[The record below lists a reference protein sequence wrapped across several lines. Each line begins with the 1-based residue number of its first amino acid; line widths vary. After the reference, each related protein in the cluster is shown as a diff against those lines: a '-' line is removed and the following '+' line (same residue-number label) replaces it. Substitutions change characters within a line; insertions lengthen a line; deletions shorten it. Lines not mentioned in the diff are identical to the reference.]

1 MVSITNAELS
11 LPDANE
17 KRTVNWKSLKEIGNI
32 GTKSVNQFHA
42 IGLSLYPVKTVES
55 QRFSDVSRG
64 TKESTGL
71 NWV

>member
-42 IGLSLYPVKTVES
+42 IGLSL
-55 QRFSDVSRG
+55 
-64 TKESTGL
+64 
-71 NWV
+71 